1 MSYSQYDYDDT
12 QTADANH
19 AQSLRNS
26 DLTDDL
32 KCRLAAAVRQW
43 LYCNDIELSDPM
55 WGGFAKR
62 SQECLE
68 QVVIGKLMDTAT
80 DACSDY
86 LPEAL

>member
-1 MSYSQYDYDDT
+1 
-12 QTADANH
+12 
-19 AQSLRNS
+19 
-26 DLTDDL
+26 
-32 KCRLAAAVRQW
+32 
-43 LYCNDIELSDPM
+43 M